1 MSAAMMLP
9 TIAPTAVPPS
19 LDEPGADVG
28 PAEVE
33 LEATEVPVSEPVNEP
48 VDEPVDSDTV
58 EEGSDEEE
66 VSDGESD
73 VGGKV
78 EEGGV
83 AGVEGG
89 VGVTLVELGGVG
101 DTGGDS
107 VVVGGG
113 VGPP

>member
-1 MSAAMMLP
+1 MMLP

-28 PAEVE
+28 PADVE
-33 LEATEVPVSEPVNEP
+33 LEVTEDP
-48 VDEPVDSDTV
+48 VDEPVNGPVDSGVV
-58 EEGSDEEE
+58 EDGLDNEE

-78 EEGGV
+78 EEGI
-83 AGVEGG
+83 ARVEEV
-89 VGVTLVELGGVG
+89 VGVTLVEL
-101 DTGGDS
+101 GGDS

>member
-1 MSAAMMLP
+1 MISAAMMLP

-33 LEATEVPVSEPVNEP
+33 LEVTEDPVDEPVNEP
-48 VDEPVDSDTV
+48 VGRDPV
-58 EEGSDEEE
+58 EEGPDDGK

-78 EEGGV
+78 EDGV
-83 AGVEGG
+83 AGVEEG
-89 VGVTLVELGGVG
+89 VGVASLELGGVG

-107 VVVGGG
+107 VVLGGG